1 MQRYCKGNGMRD
13 VLVIQ
18 AARFG
23 DLVQTRRLILS
34 LEREHRVHLVVGEG
48 LAELAGLL
56 YPRAVIHPLCLH
68 VRPSPEGMSK
78 NGQAFSRLR
87 ECDFSRIYNCNFS
100 GITAALCRLFPEEN
114 VAGYRAAHASLGG
127 ILRSP
132 WARAGFGASSM
143 RTASPLNLVDF
154 WGWFAEEA
162 AAPQDVNPVAVP
174 GGGGLGVVVAGREAR
189 RSLPAPILAGLV
201 EQFFRQMKASSIKLF
216 GTDAEKGAAR
226 QIMHRLSSAAQA
238 PTQDLCGKTGWADL
252 IGQLRG
258 LDLLLTPD
266 TGVMHLAAALG
277 VPVMAFFLSSA
288 WCHETG
294 PYGLGHTIFQSVADC
309 SPCLE
314 NRPCAA
320 GLACHQPF
328 ATQQFL
334 RAAARAFAGQGRLE
348 APPGLQ
354 IWRTGFDDLGAR
366 LELAAGQD
374 RYEAERSMA
383 RSIIKQELRLASFPA
398 CQEAGRPEYTRL
410 LERFLPDS
418 EWMLPP
424 WRYC

>member
-1 MQRYCKGNGMRD
+1 MRD

-34 LEREHRVHLVVGEG
+34 LERERRVHLAVGEG
-48 LAELAGLL
+48 LAELAALL
-56 YPRAVIHPLCLH
+56 YPNAVIHPLCLH
-68 VRPSPEGMSK
+68 APPSPEGLGK
-78 NGQAFSRLR
+78 NRQAFGRLR
-87 ECDFSRIYNCNFS
+87 ECAFSRIYNCNFS
-100 GITAALCRLFPEEN
+100 GITTALCRLFPEED
-114 VAGYRAAHASLGG
+114 VIGYRAAHVSLGG

-132 WARAGFGASSM
+132 WARVGFGASSM
-143 RTASPLNLVDF
+143 RAVSPLNLVDF
-154 WGWFAEEA
+154 WGWFAENA
-162 AAPQDVNPVAVP
+162 AAPQDVNPAAAP
-174 GGGGLGVVVAGREAR
+174 GGAGLGVVVAGREAR

-216 GTDAEKGAAR
+216 GTDSEKGAAR
-226 QIMHRLSSAAQA
+226 QILHRLSPAAQA
-238 PTQDLCGKTGWADL
+238 ATRDLCGKTGWADL

-277 VPVMAFFLSSA
+277 VPVVAFFLSSA

-314 NRPCAA
+314 NKPCAA
-320 GLACHQPF
+320 ELACHRPF
-328 ATQQFL
+328 ETQQFL
-334 RAAARAFAGQGRLE
+334 RAVGRVFSGQRNLE

-354 IWRTGFDDLGAR
+354 IWRSGFDDLGAR
-366 LELAAGQD
+366 LELAAGED

-383 RSIIKQELRLASFPA
+383 RRIIRQELRLASQPLGK
-398 CQEAGRPEYTRL
+398 EAESREYARL